1 METDRRPS
9 IACRVYPCHDLQHG
23 RRPLHFKSNLCTPAI
38 VTNLPNRRLRRQLRR
53 AVRPGGR
60 LWATQHEPRK
70 TASAGIS
77 GFLCSTGN
85 SRQNATPPLH
95 RQNRLGQRRRERGTD
110 YQVKTH
116 RMARLKVRAR
126 RDWRRAGLCIEA
138 VIGRTIAT
146 LQ

>member
-60 LWATQHEPRK
+60 LWATQHEPRG
-70 TASAGIS
+70 TPFQFTIPRLQADRDHVDVSVSRRLEREAERNVEVMRIYAGIH
-77 GFLCSTGN
+77 
-85 SRQNATPPLH
+85 Q
-95 RQNRLGQRRRERGTD
+95 Q
-110 YQVKTH
+110 
-116 RMARLKVRAR
+116 
-126 RDWRRAGLCIEA
+126 
-138 VIGRTIAT
+138 
-146 LQ
+146 